1 MKCKM
6 AKKPEMC
13 YKVQLILEARSWVDY
28 HLRGIMKPAL
38 KYIKLLSNILP
49 MGPLQGISDTETAA
63 EAATKYR

>member
-1 MKCKM
+1 MQNGQ
-6 AKKPEMC
+6 ETWN
-13 YKVQLILEARSWVDY
+13 VLQGGTDLEARSWVDY